1 MLAVKGGII
10 FVGLLLSSAIA
21 RGELQIT
28 ANQNIWA
35 VPSTSK
41 SCKAWN
47 EGQQEDN
54 IKAKYINLGNLS
66 FLWSN
71 PKKDFRIREIRVS
84 IRDKILKGGEY
95 KCSVVGGELLAL
107 GMGDWLT
114 IKKSASHQYTYVGT
128 DCAML
133 CGGIEFAEDIAG
145 TMNGKVEVVG
155 DALESGSAVEEVY
168 GLPIQVDNLEF

>member
-1 MLAVKGGII
+1 VFGLKGGTI
-10 FVGLLLSSAIA
+10 FLGLLLSSAWA
-21 RGELQIT
+21 KAELQVT

-54 IKAKYINLGNLS
+54 IKPKYINLGNLS

-71 PKKDFRIREIRVS
+71 TKKDFRIREIRVS

-95 KCSVVGGELLAL
+95 NCKVVDGELLAL

-133 CGGIEFAEDIAG
+133 CGGIEFADDIAG
-145 TMNGKVEVVG
+145 TMNGKLEVVG
-155 DALESGSAVEEVY
+155 DALENGSAVEEVY

>member
-1 MLAVKGGII
+1 MLGLKGGTI
-10 FVGLLLSSAIA
+10 FAGLLLSASVSQA
-21 RGELQIT
+21 ELQIT

-47 EGQQEDN
+47 DGQEQDN
-54 IKAKYINLGNLS
+54 IKSKYINLGNLS

-95 KCSVVGGELLAL
+95 KCSVVGDELLAL

-145 TMNGKVEVVG
+145 TMNGKIEVVG
-155 DALESGSAVEEVY
+155 NALEGGAGEEQVY
-168 GLPIQVDNLEF
+168 GLPLQVDNLEF

>member
-1 MLAVKGGII
+1 VFRVKGGTI
-10 FVGLLLSSAIA
+10 FVGLLLSSSFAQA
-21 RGELQIT
+21 ELQIT

-47 EGQQEDN
+47 DGQEQDN
-54 IKAKYINLGNLS
+54 IKPKYINLGNLS

-95 KCSVVGGELLAL
+95 KCSVVGEELLAL

-133 CGGIEFAEDIAG
+133 CGGIEFADDIAG
-145 TMNGKVEVVG
+145 TMNGKIEVVG
-155 DALESGSAVEEVY
+155 EALEGNTQEEQVY